1 MLMMV
6 VLTRVSPP
14 QARRKVV
21 LSFALSSLPFHLRK
35 LLQYY
40 WPRYDHSASSS
51 FLLTALSFLLMYANS
66 AVNPVLYT
74 FMSNKFR
81 TSSRD
86 LLTCRLLAPK
96 PQRAPQPRAPLAKPL
111 APKPQRAPQPRAP
124 LAKPLAALEAHRT
137 LSEAR
142 LSTRDRVETQLIL

>member
-6 VLTRVSPP
+6 VLTRVSSPK
-14 QARRKVV
+14 ARRKVV

-111 APKPQRAPQPRAP
+111 AAKPQRAPQPRAP
-124 LAKPLAALEAHRT
+124 AKPLAALEVHGT

-142 LSTRDRVETQLIL
+142 LSTGDRVETRLIL